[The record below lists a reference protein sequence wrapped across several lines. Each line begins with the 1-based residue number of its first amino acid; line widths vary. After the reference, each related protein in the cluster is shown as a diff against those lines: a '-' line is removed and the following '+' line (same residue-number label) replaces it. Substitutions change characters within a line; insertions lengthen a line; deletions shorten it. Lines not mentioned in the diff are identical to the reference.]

1 MRRQPRDDG
10 RKAREE
16 TKQITVVAVAAAVV
30 VVAGTSLSLSR
41 PPFPAFNAFDK
52 HRNSIMQFFCFDDEN
67 LPRVFSRLCS
77 LSLSLIA
84 FSHRICL
91 RVRETQVNA
100 VHVMWPGGRAS
111 TSLVSLSPLK
121 GWTRKDGKNEK

>member
-77 LSLSLIA
+77 LSLA
-84 FSHRICL
+84 HRILSSDMLASERDASECCACDVA
-91 RVRETQVNA
+91 RRPRE
-100 VHVMWPGGRAS
+100 HVTR
-111 TSLVSLSPLK
+111 LSLSPQRL
-121 GWTRKDGKNEK
+121 D